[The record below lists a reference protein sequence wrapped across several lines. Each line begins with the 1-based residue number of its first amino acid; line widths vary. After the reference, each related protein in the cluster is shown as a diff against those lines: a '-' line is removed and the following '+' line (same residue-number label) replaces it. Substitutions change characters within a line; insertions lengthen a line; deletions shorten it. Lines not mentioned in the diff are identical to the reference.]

1 MTGGLL
7 ALALAALIL
16 MAAVYRRRLRRFSQI
31 LSSFQKD
38 GTLPRQGMED
48 TMESKL
54 ESQLVSALRRV
65 SLQEERARR
74 EKDETARLLSDL
86 SHQLKTPLANIIMN
100 TEILRDKNLGQE
112 ERTQFFLRNEEQA
125 QKMQWL
131 MKNLVKASRLEQGVI
146 SFECESAP
154 LHETLARSISGVYAQ
169 ARDREIAIETEEFHP
184 VFPVHNPKWTSEA
197 IGNILENAVKYS
209 PRGGVIRIR
218 VSRLEMYVKIEILD
232 QGPGVPKSEYNSIFQ
247 RFYRGRDAQQ
257 QEGSGLGLYLAQLIA
272 QREKGYITVGE
283 NPEGTGSC
291 FTLFLPLA

>member
-112 ERTQFFLRNEEQA
+112 ERTQFLLRNEEQA

-154 LHETLARSISGVYAQ
+154 LH
-169 ARDREIAIETEEFHP
+169 
-184 VFPVHNPKWTSEA
+184 
-197 IGNILENAVKYS
+197 
-209 PRGGVIRIR
+209 
-218 VSRLEMYVKIEILD
+218 
-232 QGPGVPKSEYNSIFQ
+232 
-247 RFYRGRDAQQ
+247 
-257 QEGSGLGLYLAQLIA
+257 
-272 QREKGYITVGE
+272 
-283 NPEGTGSC
+283 
-291 FTLFLPLA
+291 

>member
-38 GTLPRQGMED
+38 GTLPWQGMED

-112 ERTQFFLRNEEQA
+112 ERTQF
-125 QKMQWL
+125 
-131 MKNLVKASRLEQGVI
+131 LVKASRLEQGVI

-169 ARDREIAIETEEFHP
+169 ARDREISIETEEFHP